1 MQHRP
6 RLYRLVDLQVTQN
19 GGVGVHRTSCKNI
32 INIHKNKDRSQKDI
46 ERANRLV
53 KVFWTDNLTNSTY
66 EVGLKIYASD
76 RKYLLADI
84 LNAFSDEHVFVS
96 KVESASQKDFT
107 ASINIVVEVKNQE
120 QYDLLV
126 GRVKGI
132 RDVISVE
139 RR

>member
-1 MQHRP
+1 MK
-6 RLYRLVDLQVTQN
+6 L
-19 GGVGVHRTSCKNI
+19 
-32 INIHKNKDRSQKDI
+32 
-46 ERANRLV
+46 
-53 KVFWTDNLTNSTY
+53 
-66 EVGLKIYASD
+66 YASD